1 MSDNYYNP
9 FQTSELFLPKV
20 FQDDIKALIARKD
33 SEAGVERTPL
43 RKVVDFWFL
52 SACLAIHNGEA
63 QEVGG
68 AAAKGWKFGA
78 GTVLL
83 ENRGR
88 IDMMQL
94 AAIGVT
100 GDLEIVKTPSRVSSL
115 FNDCA
120 AIGAEGLL
128 EMASDGEE
136 KPLQALLDGFKGML

>member
-1 MSDNYYNP
+1 MADNYYNP
-9 FQTSELFLPKV
+9 FQTSDLFLPKA

-52 SACLAIHNGEA
+52 SACLAIYTGEA
-63 QEVGG
+63 KEVGG
-68 AAAKGWKFGA
+68 AAANGWKFGV

-100 GDLEIVKTPSRVSSL
+100 GDLEIVKTPSRTASL

-120 AIGAEGLL
+120 AIGTERLL
-128 EMASDGEE
+128 EMASDDEK
-136 KPLQALLDGFKGML
+136 KPLQALLDGFKAML